1 MSSLG
6 RDEIAAGLTSLGVS
20 AGDVVFVHS
29 SLSSMGHVAGGAE
42 TVVDA
47 FLDVLGPEGTLVVPT
62 FTLARDLEHGPVFDP
77 LRDASGMGRI
87 TETARTRPGARRS
100 RHLLHSVAAVGADSD
115 LADAHGPSA
124 WAADGPFW
132 RLHELDGRIVLLGV
146 PYLRCTYFH
155 MIEQLLQTPY
165 RRWREFEARL
175 MEPDGTLSP
184 LVTRTFSPEPGFVGN
199 DFNRFGALLEERGLV
214 RVGAIGNAVA
224 RIFNARDAVLAGVAL
239 YRDDPLLFVETGE
252 GLTPLKDGLMV
263 GELHNEKAV
272 LDPNRIY
279 EG

>member
-1 MSSLG
+1 MSSIG
-6 RDEIAAGLTSLGVS
+6 RDDVAAGLTSLGVG
-20 AGDVVFVHS
+20 AGDIIFVHS
-29 SLSSMGHVAGGAE
+29 SLSSMGHVDGGAE

-47 FLDVLGPEGTLVVPT
+47 FLDALGPGGTLVVPT
-62 FTLARDLEHGPVFDP
+62 FTLVRDLEHGPIFDP
-77 LRDASGMGRI
+77 VRDPSGMGRV
-87 TETARTRPGARRS
+87 TEAVRARAGAKRS
-100 RHLLHSVAAVGADSD
+100 RHIFHSVAALGAGSD
-115 LADAHGPSA
+115 LADVQGPSA

-132 RLHELDGRIVLLGV
+132 RLHEMDGRILLLGV

-175 MEPDGTLSP
+175 MEPDGTLRP
-184 LVTRTFSPEPGFVGN
+184 LVTRTFSPEPDFVGN
-199 DFNRFGALLEERGLV
+199 DFNKFGGLLEERGLV
-214 RVGAIGNAVA
+214 KVGAIGNAVA
-224 RIFNARDAVLAGVAL
+224 RLFNARDAVLTGVEL
-239 YRDDPLLFVETGE
+239 YRDDQALFLKTGE

-272 LDPNRIY
+272 LDPDRIY